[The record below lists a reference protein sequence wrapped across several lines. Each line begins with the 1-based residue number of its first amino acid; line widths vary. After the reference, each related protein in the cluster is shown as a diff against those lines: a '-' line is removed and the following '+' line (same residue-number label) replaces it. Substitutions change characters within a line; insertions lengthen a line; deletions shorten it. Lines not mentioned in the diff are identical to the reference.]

1 MLMKHFFL
9 ACVGSK
15 MAKNVPN
22 DRVNRAKHVPL
33 SDDWNNNLHQS
44 REQNLTCD
52 PQLGGV
58 GSTLYNGLYG
68 EVPPEGDTFFRLQV
82 YERVGILLVEE
93 YERVRKSVIW
103 VYERAHRANR

>member
-15 MAKNVPN
+15 MAKDKPN

-33 SDDWNNNLHQS
+33 SDDWNNNLHLS

-52 PQLGGV
+52 PQLGRGE
-58 GSTLYNGLYG
+58 GGTPYNGLYG
-68 EVPPEGDTFFRLQV
+68 EVPPERDTFFKLQV
-82 YERVGILLVEE
+82 YERVGIFLVE
-93 YERVRKSVIW
+93 
-103 VYERAHRANR
+103 VYEREVGHLGLWKGSKG

>member
-15 MAKNVPN
+15 MAKDTPN

-33 SDDWNNNLHQS
+33 SDDWNNNLHLS

-52 PQLGGV
+52 PQLGG
-58 GSTLYNGLYG
+58 GGG
-68 EVPPEGDTFFRLQV
+68 RG
-82 YERVGILLVEE
+82 GEE
-93 YERVRKSVIW
+93 YSL
-103 VYERAHRANR
+103 

>member
-1 MLMKHFFL
+1 
-9 ACVGSK
+9 
-15 MAKNVPN
+15 MAKDTPN

-33 SDDWNNNLHQS
+33 SDDWNNNLHLS

-52 PQLGGV
+52 PQLEGGGGGV
-58 GSTLYNGLYG
+58 RSTPYNGLYG
-68 EVPPEGDTFFRLQV
+68 EVPPERDTFFRLQV

-103 VYERAHRANR
+103 VCERAHRANR